1 MARWASRDRGKA
13 ARRSTTLQL
22 SEPVL
27 ELLFAIANRDRVSR
41 STIVERALRAYSSPE
56 YEAFGVMDSSRGSP
70 VTNGQA
76 NRGDR
81 TGLTFAEQRTSPFN
95 SYASLVITGRRHP
108 SFFSPLGPKLKL
120 GSHPLFLSIE
130 GVEE

>member
-22 SEPVL
+22 SEPAL

-41 STIVERALRAYSSPE
+41 STIVERALRAYTSPE
-56 YEAFGVMDSSRGSP
+56 YEVQGVLDSLKGRPVESR
-70 VTNGQA
+70 QA
-76 NRGDR
+76 NRKDGM
-81 TGLTFAEQRTSPFN
+81 GLTFAEQRTSP
-95 SYASLVITGRRHP
+95 LGGDLLPPIIGRRHP